1 MFAPPRMFD
10 PFFCRATGQLAP
22 FDYQRRL
29 AEGDGGA
36 GNACVSRLIDVPTG
50 CGKTAAVVLAW
61 LWNRVV
67 HPDPARRAVWP
78 RRLVYCLPMRTL
90 VEQTH
95 DEVTCWLG
103 ERLWDAQSDHAG
115 KVGLH
120 VLMGGEE
127 AGEWDA
133 HPEADAVLIG
143 TQDMLLSRALNRG
156 YGMSRYRWPMQFGL
170 LNNDCLWVM
179 DETQLMGV
187 GVETSAQLDAF
198 RRQLG
203 TQAACHCWWMSATL
217 EAGRIET
224 VDHPAPVE
232 GWPRVTLG
240 EAERENGEVAR
251 RYRARKNLAP
261 STVALASATAGDT
274 DRYQKELAAFIAEKH
289 VADTLTLVVVNRVP
303 RAQAI
308 YQQLAKSPP
317 GGAAVALVHS
327 RFRPGDRR
335 AHEEILFDKQG
346 GYKNRIVVATQ
357 AVEAGVDVSARTLVT
372 ELAPWSS
379 LVQRFGRCNRY
390 GECNDDGGQIFWADL
405 LTADDK
411 DTVPYTAAELAAARA
426 LLQTLTAA
434 GPQDLQGIHAP
445 AEPTVRPV
453 IRRKDL
459 LDLFDTTADLCG
471 ADLDVSRYV
480 RDGDDTDVQVYWRK
494 LADKESP
501 SPEKDSEDRKAPERV
516 ELCRVSQVNF
526 AKFLKRDALIWRWDA
541 LEETWRKPNPNQ
553 FPIPGAVYLL
563 ESTQGGYRP
572 DLGWTGIAKD
582 GPVEPRFSPGDNLL
596 DGYRNNRRSFIG
608 RWVELGEHVAH
619 VVEAADELCRELAL
633 PDPLARTLHT
643 AAEWHDAGKAHAVF
657 QQMLTAGA
665 DVAPERKKVLW
676 AKSDRYRG
684 PARRNDKPSDF
695 RHELASALLW
705 LQLRAGQR
713 PDGDLVAYLIGAHHG
728 KVRLSLRALPNEE
741 KPSPEFN
748 ANGSERMFA
757 RGVWQGDVLPAE
769 DFSALEI
776 LGEVLPS
783 TRLELTYMHLGYH
796 ERTGD
801 SWLDRMVR
809 LRDAETLGPFRLAFL
824 ETLLRVADWR
834 ASASEKGPL

>member
-1 MFAPPRMFD
+1 MFD
-10 PFFCRATGQLAP
+10 PFFRRTTGQPGP

-67 HPDPARRAVWP
+67 HPDPARQAAWP

-95 DEVTCWLG
+95 DEVTRWLG
-103 ERLWDAQSDHAG
+103 ERLWDGRSDHAG

-120 VLMGGEE
+120 VLMGGAE

-203 TQAACHCWWMSATL
+203 TQAPCHGWWMSATL

-240 EAERENGEVAR
+240 EAERESGEVAR

-261 STVALASATAGDT
+261 ATVALTSATAGDT

-335 AHEEILFDKQG
+335 AHEEILFSKQG
-346 GYKNRIVVATQ
+346 EYKNRIVVATQ

-390 GECNDDGGQIFWADL
+390 GECNGDGGGQIFWADL
-405 LTADDK
+405 PTADDK
-411 DTVPYTAAELAAARA
+411 DTVPYTAEELTAARA

-434 GPQDLQGIHAP
+434 GPQDLRNVQVSAKP
-445 AEPTVRPV
+445 LVRPV

-480 RDGDDTDVQVYWRK
+480 RDGDDTDVQVYWRE
-494 LADKESP
+494 LGEEGP
-501 SPEKDSEDRKAPERV
+501 SKAERSRDRREPARG
-516 ELCRVSQVNF
+516 ELCRVRVGEFSN
-526 AKFLKRDALIWRWDA
+526 FLKTKAPRAWRWDA
-541 LEETWRKPNPNQ
+541 LDERWDQARSGQ
-553 FPIPGAVYLL
+553 RAVPGAVYLL
-563 ESTQGGYRP
+563 ATEQGGYSEK
-572 DLGWTGIAKD
+572 LGWTGNAKD
-582 GPVEPRFSPGDNLL
+582 RPTARQSSDDGLAAYGGDRLSFAPR
-596 DGYRNNRRSFIG
+596 
-608 RWVELGEHVAH
+608 RWVELRAH
-619 VVEAADELCRELAL
+619 VDQVVRETDQLCAALGLPAERSAAL
-633 PDPLARTLHT
+633 H
-643 AAEWHDAGKAHAVF
+643 AAAVWHDAGKAHVVF
-657 QQMLTAGA
+657 QTMLHAGA
-665 DVAPERKKVLW
+665 PGEWDHRLL
-676 AKSDRYRG
+676 AKSGNHAGHGGRRG
-684 PARRNDKPSDF
+684 F

-705 LQLRAGQR
+705 LQLRAGQH
-713 PDGDLVAYLIGAHHG
+713 PDGDLVAYLIGTHHG
-728 KVRLSLRALPNEE
+728 KVRLSLRALPDEE
-741 KPSPEFN
+741 KPEPAKN
-748 ANGSERMFA
+748 PDGSERLFA
-757 RGVWQGDVLPAE
+757 RGVWQGDTLPAP
-769 DFSALEI
+769 DYGPLEI
-776 LGEVLPS
+776 AGETILPTTLDLAYMRLGRDEN
-783 TRLELTYMHLGYH
+783 R
-796 ERTGD
+796 GD
-801 SWLDRMVR
+801 SWLARMIR
-809 LRDAETLGPFRLAFL
+809 LRDDEAFGPFRLAFL

-834 ASASEKGPL
+834 ASAQDGAQPPAVNPA